1 VEVSRGAA
9 AVGKVFAGANV
20 TGLKLEAFKYY
31 YIPDK
36 DLGLSGIVI
45 KPTPELVVD

>member
-1 VEVSRGAA
+1 
-9 AVGKVFAGANV
+9 
-20 TGLKLEAFKYY
+20 LEAFKYY

-45 KPTPELVVD
+45 RPTPELLKRQMFRSN